1 MSPRLRGLL
10 STAARLALSAAL
22 LSLLGW
28 LFRSKLGA
36 AAELIRGA
44 SAGWLAAAAGAYLGF
59 VLVSAWR
66 WQVLLDARDLRYS
79 TGYLARVF
87 VIGLFFC
94 KLLPTSIGGDVMRI
108 AYTAKKDRVA
118 EAFSAT
124 FLDRMIGFASLL
136 FVAVVVALG
145 LFALNAQSRALELVV
160 VGVRLR
166 GAGILLL
173 LGAGLGALV
182 LVTLAFFSD
191 AGHRLVNRV
200 FGRVRLARLGERLD
214 RAFDAVKGFRTHR
227 RALAASF
234 VAGMGVQAM
243 LSIAWWCTARAI
255 GGTVPPVYYF
265 IFIPL
270 LNIIVNIPTIGG
282 LGVREWAFV
291 LLFTPGWLTGHLTQ
305 ELALAAALLFL
316 VLDLGFALAGGALL
330 AVTRRKSEG
339 AGADP
344 NAPVQKEA

>member
-1 MSPRLRGLL
+1 MSPKLRGLV
-10 STAARLALSAAL
+10 STAGRVGLSLALLA
-22 LSLLGW
+22 LLGW
-28 LFRSKLGA
+28 LFRGKLGA
-36 AAELIRGA
+36 AAELVRGA
-44 SAGWLAAAAGAYLGF
+44 SPWWLVAAIGAYLSF

-124 FLDRMIGFASLL
+124 FLDRMIGFTSLL
-136 FVAVVVALG
+136 FLAVVVALG
-145 LFALNAQSRALELVV
+145 LFLLSAQSRALELVV
-160 VGVRLR
+160 AGVRLR
-166 GAGILLL
+166 GAGILGLL
-173 LGAGLGALV
+173 CAGLGALV

-200 FGRVRLARLGERLD
+200 FGRVRLAKLGERLD
-214 RAFDAVKGFRTHR
+214 RAFDAVKGYRRHR
-227 RALAASF
+227 GALAASF

-243 LSIAWWCTARAI
+243 LSVAWWCTARAI
-255 GGTVPPVYYF
+255 GGTVPLVYYF

-270 LNIIVNIPTIGG
+270 LNIVVNIPTIGG

-291 LLFTPGWLTGHLTQ
+291 LLFTPAWLNGHLTQ
-305 ELALAAALLFL
+305 ELALATALLFL
-316 VLDLGFALAGGALL
+316 VLDLVFALAGGLLL
-330 AVTRRKSEG
+330 AFTRRRFEG

-344 NAPVQKEA
+344 NAPVQKEV